1 MPKFKYKGVGA
12 DGKTVKGEITASG
25 RGDAI
30 NTLRQG
36 RIRVTSIKELGKSIL
51 DIQIGEEKVK
61 ISDLSRVTRQFSS
74 MTSAGLPLVQCMDI
88 LSEQTENR
96 TLSKA
101 LHSVS
106 VDIQSGNSLADSLR
120 KHKKIFNPLY
130 CNMVEAGEAS
140 GNLDG
145 VLERLSTYLEKSD
158 QLQRKIKGA
167 LMYPAI
173 LLLIAVGV
181 TIIMLTF
188 VIPKFAK
195 MFTDFGGTLPL
206 PTRITMSISDFL
218 QAYFIYIIIAIIGIV
233 IGIKKYY
240 STEKGAYVIDSFLL
254 KLPVLGDLL
263 RKGAVSRF
271 SQTLATLLGSGV
283 SILQALKITAK
294 TSGNKVIEK
303 GLLGSVESISGG
315 KTISDPLKTTG
326 IFPPM
331 VIHMIAVGEKTGDIT
346 GMLQKVA
353 QFYEEEVDAAVD
365 ALTAVLEPI
374 MIVVLGVVVGGLLVS
389 MYLPMF
395 DIMNQVG

>member
-12 DGKTVKGEITASG
+12 DGKSVKGEITASG

-30 NTLRQG
+30 KTLRQG
-36 RIRVTSIKELGKSIL
+36 RIRVISIKEMGKSIL

-61 ISDLSRVTRQFSS
+61 VSDLSKATRQFSS

-96 TLSKA
+96 TLAKA
-101 LHSVS
+101 LHAVS

-173 LLLIAVGV
+173 LLLVAVVV
-181 TIIMLTF
+181 TILMLTF
-188 VIPKFAK
+188 VIPKFAE

-206 PTRITMSISDFL
+206 PTRITMAISDFL
-218 QAYFIYIIIAIIGIV
+218 QAYFVYIIIAIIGIV

-240 STEKGAYVIDSFLL
+240 STERGAYVIDSFML

-283 SILQALKITAK
+283 SILQAL
-294 TSGNKVIEK
+294 
-303 GLLGSVESISGG
+303 
-315 KTISDPLKTTG
+315 
-326 IFPPM
+326 
-331 VIHMIAVGEKTGDIT
+331 
-346 GMLQKVA
+346 
-353 QFYEEEVDAAVD
+353 
-365 ALTAVLEPI
+365 
-374 MIVVLGVVVGGLLVS
+374 
-389 MYLPMF
+389 
-395 DIMNQVG
+395 